1 MSSSFRTPSVK
12 IDAPIETDY
21 FTIARHCDFESEFIE
36 AKGSVFG
43 ASLDETQ
50 VKHYCSPATSP
61 LSYREK
67 EKLEESIEEL
77 PEL

>member
-21 FTIARHCDFESEFIE
+21 FTIAKHCDFESEFIE

-43 ASLDETQ
+43 ASLYETQ
-50 VKHYCSPATSP
+50 VKHYYSPATST
-61 LSYREK
+61 LSSREK
-67 EKLEESIEEL
+67 EKLKKSTEEL

>member
-12 IDAPIETDY
+12 IGDPIKTDY
-21 FTIARHCDFESEFIE
+21 FEIAKHCNFESEFIE

-43 ASLDETQ
+43 VSLDKNQ
-50 VKHYCSPATSP
+50 LNHYFSPAKDS
-61 LSYREK
+61 LSKQEK
-67 EKLEESIEEL
+67 EKLEKSIEEL